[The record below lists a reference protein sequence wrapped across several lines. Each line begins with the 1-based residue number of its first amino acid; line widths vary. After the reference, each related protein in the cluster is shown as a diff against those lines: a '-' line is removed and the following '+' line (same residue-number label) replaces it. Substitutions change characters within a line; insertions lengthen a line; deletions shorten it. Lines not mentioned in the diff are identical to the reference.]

1 MRSSARLRV
10 AIAIPARN
18 EAGRIAACV
27 GALLPQFDRT
37 EVDGRVVV
45 LANNCS
51 DGTVDTLSAFSASE
65 SSLEIRQVVLPPDRA
80 HAGWARRLA
89 LDAAFE
95 HLSRP
100 DDVLMSTDADTVV
113 PPDWLERNLHHLDQG
128 HDAVA
133 GWALPLQSEWRALE
147 PQHRHRLNILRKY
160 RTLLA
165 YLSSAGEERWP
176 RHDYEGGAS
185 IALRAGLYAEIGGA
199 PTPPLGEDRALF
211 AAIRKAGGRIAHP
224 LDVKAFTSCRL
235 DGRAPGGM
243 ADTLEQW
250 RIQDDLTPLHEVPR
264 LDAYLSGPLA
274 EGPALSFAELELELE
289 RARSLVRTLRRPLPS
304 RLVG

>member
-1 MRSSARLRV
+1 MRSTARLRV

-27 GALLPQFDRT
+27 AALLRQLDRVPV
-37 EVDGRVVV
+37 EGRVVV
-45 LANNCS
+45 LANNCV
-51 DGTVDTLSAFSASE
+51 DGTID
-65 SSLEIRQVVLPPDRA
+65 SLAPFTSPGLVIRQVLLPPERA

-89 LDAAFE
+89 LDAAFA
-95 HLSRP
+95 HLSQAE
-100 DDVLMSTDADTVV
+100 DVLMSTDADTVV
-113 PPDWLERNLHHLDQG
+113 APDWLERNLHHLDKG
-128 HDAVA
+128 YDAVA
-133 GWALPLQSEWRALE
+133 GWALPLQSEWRKLA
-147 PQHRHRLNILRKY
+147 PQHRHRLNTLRKY

-165 YLSSAGEERWP
+165 YLAAPGEEAWP

-185 IALRAGLYAEIGGA
+185 IALRAGVYEAIGGA

-211 AAIRKAGGRIAHP
+211 AAIRRAGGRIAHP

-235 DGRAPGGM
+235 QGRAPGGM

-250 RIQDDLTPLHEVPR
+250 RVQDDDTPLHEVPR
-264 LDAYLSGPLA
+264 LEAHLSGPFGD
-274 EGPALSFAELELELE
+274 GPALSFAELEAELD
-289 RARSLVRTLRRPLPS
+289 RARSLVRTLRRPRPS

>member
-18 EAGRIAACV
+18 EERRIAACV
-27 GALLPQFDRT
+27 RTLLRQL
-37 EVDGRVVV
+37 ESACVDGRVVV

-51 DGTVDTLSAFSASE
+51 DGTAEALLPLAGSRT
-65 SSLEIRQVVLPPDRA
+65 LEIREILLPPDRA

-95 HLSRP
+95 HLARP

-113 PPDWLERNLHHLDQG
+113 APDWLARNLHHLDRG

-133 GWALPLQSEWRALE
+133 GWALPLQSEWRSLA
-147 PQHRHRLNILRKY
+147 PRHRRRLNTLRKY

-165 YLSSAGEERWP
+165 YLSAQGEEPWP

-185 IALRAGLYAEIGGA
+185 IALRASIYAAIGGA

-235 DGRAPGGM
+235 HGRAPGGM

-250 RIQDDLTPLHEVPR
+250 RVQNDDTPLHEVPR
-264 LDAYLSGPLA
+264 LEAHLSGPFGN
-274 EGPALSFAELELELE
+274 GPALSFAELETELG
-289 RARSLVRTLRRPLPS
+289 RARSLVRTLRRPRPS
-304 RLVG
+304 RLAG